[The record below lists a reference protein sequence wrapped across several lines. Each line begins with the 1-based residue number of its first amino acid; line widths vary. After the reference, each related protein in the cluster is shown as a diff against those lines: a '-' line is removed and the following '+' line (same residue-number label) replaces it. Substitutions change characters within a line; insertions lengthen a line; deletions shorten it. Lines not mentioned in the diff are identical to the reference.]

1 MSQDRDEN
9 QAKDAKKQA
18 SCEKC
23 PGCSRRDVFV
33 KLGVGSIG
41 AAFAGAAAFG
51 YEFLSPNVLYEPSP
65 IVDLGKPD
73 QYPPG
78 SVTQEAEAELYIVHG
93 PEGIYAMSAVCTH
106 LGCLTAW
113 NPDLGIVACP
123 CHGSKFTR
131 DGTKIEGPA
140 PRPLIWL
147 RAYIDDEGNLL
158 VDRSASLERKEF
170 VRT

>member
-1 MSQDRDEN
+1 MSHDPNKDVKTQESCGKCATCNRR
-9 QAKDAKKQA
+9 QA
-18 SCEKC
+18 
-23 PGCSRRDVFV
+23 FV
-33 KLGVGSIG
+33 KLGVGSMG
-41 AAFAGAAAFG
+41 VAFTGAAAFG

-65 IVDLGKPD
+65 IVDAGKPD
-73 QYPPG
+73 RYPLG
-78 SVTQEAEAELYIVHG
+78 SVTQDAEAELYIVHG

-113 NPDLGIVACP
+113 NPDLGIIACP

-131 DGTKIEGPA
+131 DGAKIEGPA

-147 RAYIDDEGNLL
+147 RAYVDDEGNLL
-158 VDRSASLERKEF
+158 VDRSAPLEGKVF

>member
-1 MSQDRDEN
+1 MSSNKTE
-9 QAKDAKKQA
+9 

-23 PGCSRRDVFV
+23 TGCNRRQAFV
-33 KLGVGSIG
+33 KLGAGSIG
-41 AAFAGAAAFG
+41 VALSGAAVFG

-65 IVDLGKPD
+65 IVDSGKPD
-73 QYPPG
+73 QYPLG
-78 SVTQEAEAELYIVHG
+78 SVTQDLQTGIYIVHG

-113 NPDLGIVACP
+113 NPGLGIVACP

-140 PRPLIWL
+140 PRPLNWL
-147 RAYIDDEGNLL
+147 RVSISDEGNLL
-158 VDRSASLERKEF
+158 VDRSAVLSRKEF
-170 VRT
+170 VRI

>member
-1 MSQDRDEN
+1 MKTTETSE
-9 QAKDAKKQA
+9 
-18 SCEKC
+18 
-23 PGCSRRDVFV
+23 CSRREAFV
-33 KLGVGSIG
+33 RIGVGSIG
-41 AAFAGAAAFG
+41 VACSGAAVFG
-51 YEFLSPNVLYEPSP
+51 YEFLAPNVLYEPSP
-65 IVDLGKPD
+65 VINAGKPD
-73 QYPPG
+73 RYPPG
-78 SVTQEAEAELYIVHG
+78 SVTQDLQSGIYIVNG

-113 NPDLGIVACP
+113 RPELGVVACP

-147 RAYIDDEGNLL
+147 SASIGDEGDLL
-158 VDRSASLERKEF
+158 IDRSAPLSQKQF